1 MSDWLFGLF
10 DDYGST
16 PAWLANG
23 PWIAAAVWFAAVG
36 GCVGSFLNVVA
47 LRGPRGEDVVFRP
60 SACPVCGQ
68 PIRWRHNLPVIG
80 WLALRGR
87 CYDCH
92 VPIPVRYWLWE
103 LGFAAAF
110 CIAGMLLVGQWFR

>member
-1 MSDWLFGLF
+1 MPDWFFGLF
-10 DDYGST
+10 ERFEAAPRWLGS
-16 PAWLANG
+16 G
-23 PWIAAAVWFAAVG
+23 PWIAVAFWFAAVG

-47 LRGPRGEDVVFRP
+47 LRAPRGDDVVFQP

-80 WLALRGR
+80 WLVLRGR

-92 VPIPVRYWLWE
+92 TPIPARYWLWE
-103 LGFAAAF
+103 VAFAAAF
-110 CIAGMLLVGQWFR
+110 CVGGMLLVGQWVR